1 MVPLTALLLPL
12 LLSAI
17 VVFVASSII
26 HMVLPYHRT
35 DIRKLPAPAEGEVLD
50 TFRRLAL
57 QPGDYAVPHAGSPAG
72 MKDPEFVARMTR
84 GPLVFMTV
92 APGAAPSMGTNL
104 VQWFVFIVIVNTF
117 SAYLASR
124 AVEPAA
130 DYLSVFRFVG
140 TPAFMGYSLAAMHES
155 IWYKRSWS
163 RTAKTIFDGL
173 VYALLTAGVFGW
185 LWPTNI

>member
-1 MVPLTALLLPL
+1 MVPLTALVLPL

-35 DIRKLPAPAEGEVLD
+35 DVRKLTAQQEGELLEA
-50 TFRRLAL
+50 FRRLAV
-57 QPGDYAVPHAGSPAG
+57 QPGDYAAPHAGSPAG
-72 MKDPEFVARMTR
+72 MKDPDFVAKMKR

-92 APGAAPSMGTNL
+92 APGATLSMGTNL
-104 VQWFVFIVIVNTF
+104 LQWFVFIVIVNLF
-117 SAYLASR
+117 AAYLASR
-124 AVEPAA
+124 AVPPGS

-140 TPAFMGYSLAAMHES
+140 TSAFMGYALALLHES
-155 IWYKRSWS
+155 IWYRRSWS
-163 RTAKTIFDGL
+163 RTAKSVFDGL

-185 LWPTNI
+185 LWPTAV